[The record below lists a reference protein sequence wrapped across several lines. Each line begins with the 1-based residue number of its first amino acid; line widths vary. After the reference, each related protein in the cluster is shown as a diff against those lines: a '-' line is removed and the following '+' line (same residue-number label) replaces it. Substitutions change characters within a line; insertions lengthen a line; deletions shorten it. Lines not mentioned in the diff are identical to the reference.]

1 MLLAKTI
8 ISKFLFIGFFFTL
21 NIQKIEISDVT
32 YKSSLGYHLRRLDGH
47 GRILDYMNL
56 LEQKSFM

>member
-21 NIQKIEISDVT
+21 NIQKIEIADVT
-32 YKSSLGYHLRRLDGH
+32 YSLGYHLRRLDGH
-47 GRILDYMNL
+47 GRI
-56 LEQKSFM
+56 

>member
-8 ISKFLFIGFFFTL
+8 ISKFLFIGFCFTL
-21 NIQKIEISDVT
+21 NIQKIEIADVT
-32 YKSSLGYHLRRLDGH
+32 YSLGYHLRRLDGH